1 MADEKLTKN
10 QRRDQAREQARLA
23 REEEKKREKRN
34 RLFLQGGV
42 ALGVLAVLA
51 VVALIIT
58 QSMKPAGPG
67 PENMASGGVVLTQDL
82 EIVPTPAL
90 EDGDPRVAPTV
101 DRTEPPLDI
110 SVYVDYACVHCSQ
123 FEQTNGS
130 VLEHWA
136 GSGDATVQIYPVN
149 ILDSGSRYS
158 TRAANLISC
167 LADQSTDGST
177 LFNTHAN
184 LLSNEVWTRAS
195 EQGGLSDD
203 ELIEQAELG
212 GVEVN
217 DELRQCVKD
226 VRFSGFVNK
235 TTSAI
240 TQQTGTGVLGLAEGA
255 QLQGRDGLQ
264 SADGPQF
271 LQGTPLVIV
280 NGQEWKSGV
289 SDYSDFEEYLL
300 KLKAELEG
308 ANGEDSGAS
317 TADESETE

>member
-1 MADEKLTKN
+1 MTTVLAATDVTLTH
-10 QRRDQAREQARLA
+10 EQLA
-23 REEEKKREKRN
+23 A
-34 RLFLQGGV
+34 LLGGV
-42 ALGVLAVLA
+42 LLLILAVLA
-51 VVALIIT
+51 LLTWSVRNLTSTSRAL
-58 QSMKPAGPG
+58 KLHA
-67 PENMASGGVVLTQDL
+67 D
-82 EIVPTPAL
+82 
-90 EDGDPRVAPTV
+90 
-101 DRTEPPLDI
+101 
-110 SVYVDYACVHCSQ
+110 
-123 FEQTNGS
+123 
-130 VLEHWA
+130 
-136 GSGDATVQIYPVN
+136 VN
-149 ILDSGSRYS
+149 SSL
-158 TRAANLISC
+158 
-167 LADQSTDGST
+167 
-177 LFNTHAN
+177 
-184 LLSNEVWTRAS
+184 
-195 EQGGLSDD
+195 
-203 ELIEQAELG
+203 
-212 GVEVN
+212 N